1 MGALYG
7 VMRGYMGLIWG
18 LGTFQNGGRFRG
30 IVAFGLSKDKKI
42 VRVGACRWSLYVG
55 VLMRCTVYGEG
66 FGLILCGAYGAYG
79 AYGVYR

>member
-7 VMRGYMGLIWG
+7 AYLGAMVLFKMAAASQGL
-18 LGTFQNGGRFRG
+18 
-30 IVAFGLSKDKKI
+30 VAFGLSHDKKL

-66 FGLILCGAYGAYG
+66 FGLMLCGAYG